1 MQGNSESLRAT
12 TKTMNVWL
20 IFSLVLSS
28 YAIVS
33 AFQVVP
39 NRRSLS
45 SSVLQ
50 RASSPVTAND
60 EAVGTL
66 TLLLPEQDSTSNF
79 GPSLHE
85 IAGTL
90 SQILTSDHQIEA
102 TVAFCNS
109 EYDTL
114 CQDSNVLIALGVQ
127 APVDVRFVATLF
139 RKRRAASV
147 ASSAS
152 RATCQ
157 FALGGKPFAPLVDNY
172 DEANP
177 SLQEQFP
184 WTVAARD
191 KILALEMQRLFDQWQ
206 TEDFVVASTLFF
218 DAKINYSR

>member
-1 MQGNSESLRAT
+1 
-12 TKTMNVWL
+12 MNVL
-20 IFSLVLSS
+20 LLLSLVIGS
-28 YAIVS
+28 YMYPTVS
-33 AFQVVP
+33 AFQVVK
-39 NRRSLS
+39 NRRSIS

-50 RASSPVTAND
+50 RASSPVADNKD
-60 EAVGTL
+60 EAVGKL
-66 TLLLPEQDSTSNF
+66 SFLLPEQDSPSNF

-85 IAGTL
+85 IAETL
-90 SQILTSDHQIEA
+90 SQILTSEHQIEA

-114 CQDSNVLIALGVQ
+114 CQDSNVVIALGVQ
-127 APVDVRFVATLF
+127 APADVRFVATLF
-139 RKRRAASV
+139 RERRAASV

-172 DEANP
+172 DVANP

-191 KILALEMQRLFDQWQ
+191 KILASEMQRLFDQWR
-206 TEDFVVASTLFF
+206 TEDFVVALTLFF
-218 DAKINYSR
+218 DAKRNSR

>member
-1 MQGNSESLRAT
+1 
-12 TKTMNVWL
+12 MNVL
-20 IFSLVLSS
+20 LLLSLVLGS
-28 YAIVS
+28 YATVS
-33 AFQVVP
+33 AFQVVA

-45 SSVLQ
+45 SSVL
-50 RASSPVTAND
+50 RASSPVTSID
-60 EAVGTL
+60 EAVGNVII
-66 TLLLPEQDSTSNF
+66 LLPEQDSTSNF

-85 IAGTL
+85 IAETL

-109 EYDTL
+109 EYDSL

-177 SLQEQFP
+177 SLLENFP
-184 WTVAARD
+184 WTVAAQD
-191 KILALEMQRLFDQWQ
+191 KILALEMQRLFGQWE
-206 TEDFVVASTLFF
+206 TEDFVVALTLFF
-218 DAKINYSR
+218 DAKRNSR